1 MALFKR
7 GKSESVSAN
16 PLTRSP
22 TVAPVP
28 VPAPEKTNRANPS
41 RKEKAVAL
49 KTEEITT
56 ILGRGSEFEGKLQF
70 EGTLQIEG
78 EFSGQIISDSVLVV
92 GEGAKVRA
100 EIDIGT
106 IIINGEVHGNIRA
119 RQGVEIRQPGKVVGN
134 LETPSLVIE
143 KGVTFDGSCVMAEAG
158 KAKKAP
164 VFEGNKEI
172 KDNKDNKDLKDKPD
186 PK

>member
-7 GKSESVSAN
+7 GKSDVTAPGVPPSLSVEA
-16 PLTRSP
+16 L
-22 TVAPVP
+22 APAAENV
-28 VPAPEKTNRANPS
+28 KKANPS

-106 IIINGEVHGNIRA
+106 IVINGEVHGNIRA
-119 RQGVEIRQPGKVVGN
+119 KQGVEIRQPGKVVGN
-134 LETPSLVIE
+134 LETPSLVID
-143 KGVTFDGSCVMAEAG
+143 KGVHFDGNCVMAEAG
-158 KAKKAP
+158 KAKKPP
-164 VFEGNKEI
+164 VFDGNNKE
-172 KDNKDNKDLKDKPD
+172 NKDPNKDKPAG
-186 PK
+186 K